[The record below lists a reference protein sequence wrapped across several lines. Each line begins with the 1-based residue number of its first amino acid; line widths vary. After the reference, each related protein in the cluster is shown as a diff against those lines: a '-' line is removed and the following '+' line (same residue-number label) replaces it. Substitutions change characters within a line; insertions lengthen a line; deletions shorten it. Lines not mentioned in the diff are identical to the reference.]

1 MTAINSN
8 RAIRGP
14 VTAVPVV
21 AGKGVRLVA
30 DTENNRIVAEA
41 DETVLWETSLTTG
54 TAVSGFSATLSE
66 ALNHFESY
74 KIYWSPWSTS
84 SADYQVCQFFTD
96 SALSVFNPT
105 LKGTLLMTDSG
116 HNMFDFWTLLAING
130 TSVSETYSCYRAVR
144 TGAMVET
151 NGNGR
156 IFKIVGINRISA
168 SA

>member
-1 MTAINSN
+1 MAINPQ
-8 RAIRGP
+8 AVRGP

-21 AGKGVRLVA
+21 AGKGVRLRE
-30 DTENNRIVAEA
+30 DIENNRVVAEL
-41 DETVLWETSLTTG
+41 DETVLWESSSTTG
-54 TAVSGFSATLSE
+54 SAVSGFSATLSE
-66 ALNHFESY
+66 SLNHFESY

-84 SADYQVCQFFTD
+84 NADYQVCQFFTD
-96 SALSVFNPT
+96 SSLSVFNPT

-130 TSVSETYSCYRAVR
+130 TSVSETYSCYRAIR

-156 IFKIVGINRISA
+156 IFKVVGINRVSA